1 MKTRRKMKFLILN
14 MIAALCLLATG
25 CQGENMEE
33 ESRMALIKTTNPSPQ
48 VINSNQKDQDLVE
61 NVKKDVMSYKEI
73 FDVAVVKGKK
83 DILVVYKV
91 KHLQRFRM
99 KKIEKNINKLLE
111 KKYPDENFTVSS
123 DYKIFLEAVQLKE
136 KMKDPDFSEKDA
148 EDRLKRIISLKKELT

>member
-1 MKTRRKMKFLILN
+1 MKTRRKMKFLIFN